1 MKKFNVNGFMIAVS
15 FFLTS
20 FFVVVFVNQL
30 IVNRQNNRNYD
41 MYNGPASLKMRI
53 TCAEPFLLTPQNYGN
68 DFVIYHILSES
79 NIDYDSPWVRV
90 VYGKGDFPTPKMLT
104 GSFFTEEQLLSAEPL
119 CVVGSRISENSTE
132 KSGNDEYFTYE
143 GISYRVIGHMGT
155 GAASDLDVMVMLNWG
170 GYFAEKEMCSGLY
183 LIDSDNAS
191 ARESAYAKVKEAA
204 ESAEGVTFLPLAY
217 KTTIRSFDAYSK
229 AFYPIAIIILVLS
242 IVVLGIFYIRDNAY
256 QIAVKKLVG
265 ISMPML
271 YFEIILKFVKF
282 ALFGLGAA
290 LISMVLLQF
299 NNTYSTSEIGY
310 FTAITPQ
317 TVIFAVIASVL
328 LAVILSLPPI
338 VSVYRLDTS
347 EQIK

>member
-1 MKKFNVNGFMIAVS
+1 M
-15 FFLTS
+15 
-20 FFVVVFVNQL
+20 
-30 IVNRQNNRNYD
+30 
-41 MYNGPASLKMRI
+41 
-53 TCAEPFLLTPQNYGN
+53 
-68 DFVIYHILSES
+68 
-79 NIDYDSPWVRV
+79 
-90 VYGKGDFPTPKMLT
+90 
-104 GSFFTEEQLLSAEPL
+104 
-119 CVVGSRISENSTE
+119 
-132 KSGNDEYFTYE
+132 
-143 GISYRVIGHMGT
+143 GI

-256 QIAVKKLVG
+256 QIAVKKLIGV
-265 ISMPML
+265 SMPML
-271 YFEIILKFVKF
+271 YFEVILKFVKF

-290 LISMVLLQF
+290 LIAM
-299 NNTYSTSEIGY
+299 
-310 FTAITPQ
+310 AITPQ